1 MVALYNT
8 VREIIMKKFR
18 PYCTGFIVLYV
29 LCFLCVG
36 DAVYSLISQAMGTAN
51 EYMTSFS
58 MFSYLIAI
66 LAFFYVKMYAASK
79 IVITDTTMRMVNPV
93 YIKPAPGA
101 KRAMFIYRSG
111 ETDIKLMDKTF
122 KLEDLEKYGWIDDL
136 GYARLDASGVSEKN
150 KLFPVKEIALVMK
163 DGKRYQMNGAFYKE
177 KQLRE
182 MISFLKEKSGVAPT
196 GKLAE
201 YAR

>member
-1 MVALYNT
+1 
-8 VREIIMKKFR
+8 MKKFR
-18 PYCTGFIVLYV
+18 PYCAGFIVLYV
-29 LCFLCVG
+29 LCLLCVS
-36 DAVYSLISQAMGTAN
+36 DAVYAAVTAALGTAN
-51 EYMTSFS
+51 EYMSSFS
-58 MFSYLIAI
+58 MFSYLIAV
-66 LAFFYVKMYAASK
+66 LAIFYVKMYAASK
-79 IVITDTTMRMVNPV
+79 VVISDTTMRVANPV
-93 YIKPAPGA
+93 YIKPEAGK

-111 ETDIKLMDKTF
+111 ENDIKLMDKTF

-136 GYARLDASGVSEKN
+136 GYSRLDKSGVGEKN

-182 MISFLKEKSGVAPT
+182 MFTLVQEKTGIAPT

-201 YAR
+201 YTK

>member
-1 MVALYNT
+1 
-8 VREIIMKKFR
+8 MKKFR
-18 PYCTGFIVLYV
+18 PYCAGFIVLYV

-36 DAVYSLISQAMGTAN
+36 DAVYAAVTSAMGTAN
-51 EYMTSFS
+51 EYMSSMS
-58 MFSYLIAI
+58 MFSYLIAV
-66 LAFFYVKMYAASK
+66 LAVFYVKMYAAAK
-79 IVITDTTMRMVNPV
+79 VVITDTTMRVCNPV
-93 YIKPAPGA
+93 YIKPEPGA

-136 GYARLDASGVSEKN
+136 GYGRLDKSGVTEKN

-163 DGKRYQMNGAFYKE
+163 DGKRYQMNGAFYKQ
-177 KQLRE
+177 KQLKE
-182 MISFLKEKSGVAPT
+182 MISFLQEKSGVAPT

-201 YAR
+201 YVK

>member
-1 MVALYNT
+1 
-8 VREIIMKKFR
+8 MKKFR

-36 DAVYSLISQAMGTAN
+36 DAVYAAVTSALGTAN
-51 EYMTSFS
+51 EYMSSMS
-58 MFSYLIAI
+58 MFSYLIAV
-66 LAFFYVKMYAASK
+66 LAVFYVKMYAAAK
-79 IVITDTTMRMVNPV
+79 VVITDTTMRVCNPV
-93 YIKPAPGA
+93 YIKPEPGA

-136 GYARLDASGVSEKN
+136 GYSRLDKSGVSEKN

-182 MISFLKEKSGVAPT
+182 MISFLQEKSGVAPT

-201 YAR
+201 YAK

>member
-1 MVALYNT
+1 
-8 VREIIMKKFR
+8 MKKFR
-18 PYCTGFIVLYV
+18 PYCAGFIVLYV

-36 DAVYSLISQAMGTAN
+36 DAVYSAVSQALGTAN
-51 EYMTSFS
+51 EYMNSMS
-58 MFSYLIAI
+58 MFSYLIAV

-79 IVITDTTMRMVNPV
+79 VVITDTTMRVCNPV
-93 YIKPAPGA
+93 YIKPEPGA

-111 ETDIKLMDKTF
+111 ETDVKLMDKTF

-136 GYARLDASGVSEKN
+136 GYGRLDKSGVSEKN

-182 MISFLKEKSGVAPT
+182 MISFLQEKSGVAPT

-201 YAR
+201 YVK

>member
-1 MVALYNT
+1 
-8 VREIIMKKFR
+8 MKKFR
-18 PYCTGFIVLYV
+18 PYCAGFIVLYV

-36 DAVYSLISQAMGTAN
+36 DAVYSLVSQAMGTAN

-58 MFSYLIAI
+58 MFSYLIAV
-66 LAFFYVKMYAASK
+66 LAIFYVKMYAVSK
-79 IVITDTTMRMVNPV
+79 VVITDTTMRVCNPV
-93 YIKPAPGA
+93 YIKHEPGA

-136 GYARLDASGVSEKN
+136 GYARLDKSGVSEKN

-163 DGKRYQMNGAFYKE
+163 DGKRYQMNGGFYKE

-182 MISFLKEKSGVAPT
+182 MVSFLQEKSGVAPT

-201 YAR
+201 YAK

>member
-1 MVALYNT
+1 
-8 VREIIMKKFR
+8 MKKFR

-36 DAVYSLISQAMGTAN
+36 DAVYSLVSQAMGTAN
-51 EYMTSFS
+51 EYMSSFS

-66 LAFFYVKMYAASK
+66 LAFFYVKMYAVSK
-79 IVITDTTMRMVNPV
+79 VVITDTTMRMCNPV
-93 YIKPAPGA
+93 YIKPEPGA

-136 GYARLDASGVSEKN
+136 GYARLDKSGVGEKN

-182 MISFLKEKSGVAPT
+182 MFTLLQEKSGVAPT

-201 YAR
+201 YVK